1 MDNMKLLQQDQP
13 AAAEPA
19 PAEPVAAAPAEPQQM
34 QPMDQEAEEP
44 AAAEPE
50 AAAPAEPEAAAPA
63 EPEAAA
69 PAEPEAAE
77 PEAAAGQEGNQPAQA
92 EDPQE
97 EEEEKEEQAENP
109 PEQADQAQ
117 NPQNAA
123 QDGELASDDI
133 NQEIMAVAQEAGV
146 ENENPEEEGGDPDRA
161 FDTLDDLKKLGGDQ
175 DKAGGEGDDKDTS
188 ERAVNDRKAVMQMRK
203 GNLYKAVIYAKMLEN
218 GQNPA
223 EEAKAVDAKQP
234 GGGGRF
240 DRFLNSS
247 KLDKAGKIVKTANA
261 ASGLM
266 AMADS
271 NYKGSKI
278 NGLIGKANDI
288 LILIN
293 SVRGIIKKLRAF
305 KQNSTSTR
313 KKAFAV
319 IGLVSDFSMA
329 ISKGASL
336 LQGFANRRGWGKLA
350 GLLGQLSSLAGMVG
364 QVSALT
370 SVCNTLL
377 ELTDRHATIR
387 KAQKAEEPGVT
398 AILQKYGGSE
408 GAEGAAQPENA
419 EQGKAKKE
427 PKKRRR
433 LIKKKIPKEQ
443 ILRVM
448 ERPDVSEED
457 KAVLATYLARE
468 KMLSKSKLAMAN
480 VSTGMITA
488 SIGLGAS
495 LFKSEA
501 KHTKGNAQKA
511 ALTAATH
518 AGALTNVSMLLS
530 TAGMHIAGKHVNKTD
545 ERETGLIRE
554 GLWGAVHGL
563 TDDKFGLR
571 KIAATLEPANPDKG
585 HMQEAEFAVK
595 RYETAS
601 KQLAGSGVN
610 FAKLFAANDL
620 ETFKNSLVAGM

>member
-1 MDNMKLLQQDQP
+1 MNEQEIKEQNQQAEAAAEP
-13 AAAEPA
+13 AAAEPEA
-19 PAEPVAAAPAEPQQM
+19 AEVQQM
-34 QPMDQEAEEP
+34 QPMDQEAAEAEPEAAEPAAAEAEPEAAEP

-50 AAAPAEPEAAAPA
+50 AAAPAAAAA
-63 EPEAAA
+63 E
-69 PAEPEAAE
+69 
-77 PEAAAGQEGNQPAQA
+77 QA
-92 EDPQE
+92 VDPQE
-97 EEEEKEEQAENP
+97 EQEDKEEQAENP

-123 QDGELASDDI
+123 QDAELASDDI
-133 NQEIMAVAQEAGV
+133 NQELAAVAAEAGV
-146 ENENPEEEGGDPDRA
+146 DNDEQEEEGDPDRA
-161 FDTLDDLKKLGGDQ
+161 FDTLDDLKKLDADKGNAGGEDN
-175 DKAGGEGDDKDTS
+175 AGGEGDKKEAEES
-188 ERAVNDRKAVMQMRK
+188 VVNNRKAVMQLRK
-203 GNLYKAVIYAKMLEN
+203 GDLYKAVIYAKMLEN

-223 EEAKAVDAKQP
+223 AEAKALDAKKP

-247 KLDKAGKIVKTANA
+247 KLDKAGKMLKTANA

-266 AMADS
+266 GMVDS
-271 NYKGSKI
+271 GYKNSRI
-278 NGLIGKANDI
+278 SGLIGKANDI

-305 KQNSTSTR
+305 KQNSTSTK
-313 KKAFAV
+313 KKALAV
-319 IGLVSDFSMA
+319 IGLITDFGMA

-350 GLLGQLSSLAGMVG
+350 GLLGRLSSLAGMVG
-364 QVSALT
+364 QVSAMT

-377 ELTDRHATIR
+377 EISARHGTIT
-387 KAQKAEEPGVT
+387 KAQRAEEGKVT
-398 AILQKYGGSE
+398 AILQKYGGSDS
-408 GAEGAAQPENA
+408 AEGAAQPENA
-419 EQGKAKKE
+419 EQDKAKKE

-468 KMLSKSKLAMAN
+468 KMISKSKLAMAN
-480 VSTGMITA
+480 VSTGLITA
-488 SIGLGAS
+488 SLGLGAS

-501 KHTKGNAQKA
+501 MNTKGDIQKRA
-511 ALTAATH
+511 MTAAGHTGGL
-518 AGALTNVSMLLS
+518 ANFSMLAS
-530 TAGMHIAGKHVNKTD
+530 TVGLHIAGKHVNKTD

-585 HMQEAEFAVK
+585 HIQEAEYAVK

-620 ETFKNSLVAGM
+620 ETFKDSLVAGM

>member
-1 MDNMKLLQQDQP
+1 MKEQNQQAEAEQQEQQ
-13 AAAEPA
+13 AEPEQQA
-19 PAEPVAAAPAEPQQM
+19 QEEAQQM
-34 QPMDQEAEEP
+34 QPMDQEGGEQPNEAAAEQEGQAAAEP
-44 AAAEPE
+44 AAAQEEQAAVE
-50 AAAPAEPEAAAPA
+50 AAAPAEP
-63 EPEAAA
+63 
-69 PAEPEAAE
+69 
-77 PEAAAGQEGNQPAQA
+77 A

-97 EEEEKEEQAENP
+97 EAEEKAEQAENP

-123 QDGELASDDI
+123 QDGELAGDDI
-133 NQEIMAVAQEAGV
+133 NQELAAVAAEAGV
-146 ENENPEEEGGDPDRA
+146 ENDEQEEEGDPDRA
-161 FDTLDDLKKLGGDQ
+161 FDTLDDLKKLGAEQ
-175 DKAGGEGDDKDTS
+175 DKEGGKGDDKDTNNQV
-188 ERAVNDRKAVMQMRK
+188 VNIRKAVMQMRK
-203 GNLYKAVIYAKMLEN
+203 GNLYKAVIYARMLEN

-271 NYKGSKI
+271 NYKGSRI

-305 KQNSTSTR
+305 KQNSTSPR

-350 GLLGQLSSLAGMVG
+350 GLLGSLSSLAGLVG

-377 ELTDRHATIR
+377 EISDRHATIR

-398 AILQKYGGSE
+398 AILQKYGGSDAAN
-408 GAEGAAQPENA
+408 GAEQPENA

-468 KMLSKSKLAMAN
+468 KMISKSKLAMAN
-480 VSTGMITA
+480 VSTGLITA
-488 SIGLGAS
+488 SLGLGAT
-495 LFKSEA
+495 LFKGQA
-501 KHTKGNAQKA
+501 KHTEGIDQKR

-545 ERETGLIRE
+545 ERETGLIKE

-571 KIAATLEPANPDKG
+571 KIAATLEPANPDEG
-585 HMQEAEFAVK
+585 HVQEAGSVVK

-620 ETFKNSLVAGM
+620 DTFKDSLVAGL

>member
-1 MDNMKLLQQDQP
+1 MNEQEIKEQNQQAEAAAEP
-13 AAAEPA
+13 AAAEPEV
-19 PAEPVAAAPAEPQQM
+19 AEAQQM
-34 QPMDQEAEEP
+34 QPMDQEAEQAEPEAAEPAAAEAEPEAAEP

-50 AAAPAEPEAAAPA
+50 AAAPAA
-63 EPEAAA
+63 E
-69 PAEPEAAE
+69 
-77 PEAAAGQEGNQPAQA
+77 QA
-92 EDPQE
+92 VDPQE
-97 EEEEKEEQAENP
+97 EQEDKEEQAENP

-123 QDGELASDDI
+123 QDAELASDDI
-133 NQEIMAVAQEAGV
+133 NQELAAVAAEAGV
-146 ENENPEEEGGDPDRA
+146 DNDEQEEEGDPDRA
-161 FDTLDDLKKLGGDQ
+161 FDTLDDLKKLDA
-175 DKAGGEGDDKDTS
+175 DKGNAGEEGNAGGEGDKKEADES
-188 ERAVNDRKAVMQMRK
+188 VVNNRKAVMQLRK
-203 GNLYKAVIYAKMLEN
+203 GDLYKAVIYAKMLEN

-223 EEAKAVDAKQP
+223 AEAKALDAKKP

-247 KLDKAGKIVKTANA
+247 KLDKAGKMLKTANA

-266 AMADS
+266 GMVDS
-271 NYKGSKI
+271 GYKNSRI
-278 NGLIGKANDI
+278 SGLIGKANDI

-305 KQNSTSTR
+305 KQNSTSPK
-313 KKAFAV
+313 KKALAV
-319 IGLVSDFSMA
+319 IGLVTDFGMA

-350 GLLGQLSSLAGMVG
+350 KLLGRLSSLAGMVG
-364 QVSALT
+364 QVSAMT

-377 ELTDRHATIR
+377 EISARHGTIT
-387 KAQKAEEPGVT
+387 KAQKAEEGKVT
-398 AILQKYGGSE
+398 AILQKYGGSDSAE
-408 GAEGAAQPENA
+408 GAEQPENA

-468 KMLSKSKLAMAN
+468 KMISKSKLAMAN
-480 VSTGMITA
+480 VSTGLITA
-488 SIGLGAS
+488 SLGLGAS
-495 LFKSEA
+495 LFKSTA
-501 KHTKGNAQKA
+501 MNTKDGEQRRAM
-511 ALTAATH
+511 TAATH
-518 AGALTNVSMLLS
+518 AGGLTNFSMLAS
-530 TAGMHIAGKHVNKTD
+530 TVGLHIAGKHVNKTD

-585 HMQEAEFAVK
+585 HIQEAEYAVK

-620 ETFKNSLVAGM
+620 ETFKDSLVAGM

>member
-19 PAEPVAAAPAEPQQM
+19 PAEPAAAAPAEPQQM

-44 AAAEPE
+44 AAEAPE
-50 AAAPAEPEAAAPA
+50 AAAPAEPEAAPSA

-69 PAEPEAAE
+69 PEAT
-77 PEAAAGQEGNQPAQA
+77 AGQEGKQPEQA

-97 EEEEKEEQAENP
+97 EEEEKAEQAENP
-109 PEQADQAQ
+109 PEQADQAK

-293 SVRGIIKKLRAF
+293 SVRGIIKKLRTF

-319 IGLVSDFSMA
+319 IGLVSDFGMA

-350 GLLGQLSSLAGMVG
+350 GLLGQLSSLAGLVG

-377 ELTDRHATIR
+377 EISTRHGKMR
-387 KAQKAEEPGVT
+387 KAQKAEEAGVT
-398 AILQKYGGSE
+398 AILQKYAGSDGAE

-488 SIGLGAS
+488 TLGLGAS
-495 LFKSEA
+495 LFKGMA
-501 KHTKGNAQKA
+501 TNTKGNVQKA
-511 ALTAATH
+511 AMTAATH
-518 AGALTNVSMLLS
+518 TGALTNVSMLLS

-610 FAKLFAANDL
+610 FAKLFAAADL
-620 ETFKNSLVAGM
+620 DTFKNSLVAGL

>member
-69 PAEPEAAE
+69 PAEPEAAA

-97 EEEEKEEQAENP
+97 EKEEKEEQAENP

-133 NQEIMAVAQEAGV
+133 NQEIMAVASEAGV
-146 ENENPEEEGGDPDRA
+146 ENMKPEEEDGDPDRA
-161 FDTLDDLKKLGGDQ
+161 FDTLDDLKKLGADQGKPGGD
-175 DKAGGEGDDKDTS
+175 GDDNDTS
-188 ERAVNDRKAVMQMRK
+188 ERAINDRKGIMQLRK

-223 EEAKAVDAKQP
+223 AEAKALDAKKP

-247 KLDKAGKIVKTANA
+247 KLDKAGKMVKTANA

-266 AMADS
+266 AMADKG
-271 NYKGSKI
+271 YKGSKI
-278 NGLIGKANDI
+278 NGLIGKANDV

-293 SVRGIIKKLRAF
+293 SIRGIIKKLRTF
-305 KQNSTSTR
+305 KQNSTSPR

-319 IGLVSDFSMA
+319 IGLVGDFGMA

-336 LQGFANRRGWGKLA
+336 AQGIANRRGWGQLA
-350 GLLGQLSSLAGMVG
+350 GVLGHLSSFAAMVG
-364 QVSALT
+364 QVATLT
-370 SVCNTLL
+370 SVCNTLA
-377 ELTDRHATIR
+377 ELASRHRTIK
-387 KAQKAEEPGVT
+387 KAQKADEEAVSG
-398 AILQKYGGSE
+398 ILKKYETDGGTGQE
-408 GAEGAAQPENA
+408 GAE
-419 EQGKAKKE
+419 QGSAKKA
-427 PKKRRR
+427 PKKRKR
-433 LIKKKIPKEQ
+433 LFKKRIPKEQ
-443 ILRVM
+443 VVKVL
-448 ERPDVSEED
+448 ERPDVSEEE

-468 KMLSKSKLAMAN
+468 RMISKSNLALAN
-480 VSTGMITA
+480 VSTGLITA
-488 SIGLGAS
+488 TLGLGATFS
-495 LFKSEA
+495 KSTA
-501 KHTKGNAQKA
+501 LNTTGDNQKRAMTSA
-511 ALTAATH
+511 AH
-518 AGALTNVSMLLS
+518 FGALTNVSMLLS
-530 TAGMHIAGKHVNKTD
+530 TAGMHIAGKQVNKTD
-545 ERETGLIRE
+545 EKETNLIKE
-554 GLWGAVHGL
+554 GLWGAVHSL
-563 TDDKFGLR
+563 TDEKFGLR
-571 KIAATLEPANPDKG
+571 KIAATLVPTNPDKG
-585 HMQEAEFAVK
+585 HMQEAEFAMR

-620 ETFKNSLVAGM
+620 ETFKNSLVAGL